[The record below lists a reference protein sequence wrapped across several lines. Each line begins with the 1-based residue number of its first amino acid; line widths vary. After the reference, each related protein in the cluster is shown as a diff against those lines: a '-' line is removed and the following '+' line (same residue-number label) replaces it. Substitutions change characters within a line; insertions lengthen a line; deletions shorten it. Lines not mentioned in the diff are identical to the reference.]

1 MMQDT
6 IPLRVPTIGGQEPL
20 AKLEN
25 NVRHAST
32 QHEAQTIRHKRARLE
47 GITSIAAV
55 AGDLAMILLGFAIA
69 FWLRYQSGLIIFL
82 SDDTAVTVGP
92 APVISDYWRLILFG
106 SAVVFCGLLSKVS
119 YRYKDLL
126 SPRKFLGRFIFILSI
141 CLFAFIG
148 ITLAVRTT
156 PPISRAF
163 VICAWV
169 FIFLTVCGWRFVLS
183 RVLRQ
188 PALALRLRKRLVVV
202 GIGPETMRIKQK
214 LWINSDMEFVGWI
227 QGNKPNKA
235 EELQP
240 FRLGSLHQLEE
251 ILQRN
256 AIDVA
261 VLTESESLQREGV
274 SYVAK
279 VCEREHVEFK
289 MVPHF
294 FEILIS
300 GLRPSVVGG
309 VSVLGVDSLP
319 LNGYQNRLLKRAV
332 DILGASI
339 GLLLSIPLMLFF
351 GALVYWESPGPIL
364 YRQVRSGRHGR
375 LFEIFK
381 IRSMRMD
388 AEGSGKALWA
398 KENDPRRLKIGAFMR
413 KWNIDEVPQFWN
425 VLKGDMSLIGP
436 RPERPELIEH
446 FKFSVPHYQTRH
458 SCLPGMSGWAQVNG
472 WRGNTSL
479 EERIRYDIWYVENW
493 NIFLDFRIIL
503 LTFFHQRNAY

>member
-1 MMQDT
+1 MQDT
-6 IPLRVPTIGGQEPL
+6 IPLSVPTIGGQEQL
-20 AKLEN
+20 TKLGN
-25 NVRHAST
+25 NASHAAT
-32 QHEAQTIRHKRARLE
+32 HEAQAMRHKRARLE

-55 AGDLAMILLGFAIA
+55 AGDLAMILLGFGLA
-69 FWLRYQSGLIIFL
+69 FWLRYQSGLNIFS
-82 SDDTAVTVGP
+82 SDDTAVSVGP
-92 APVISDYWRLILFG
+92 TPVISDYWRLILFG
-106 SAVVFCGLLSKVS
+106 SAVVFCGLLSKIS

-163 VICAWV
+163 VICAWI

-202 GIGPETMRIKQK
+202 GMGPETMRIKQK
-214 LWINSDMEFVGWI
+214 LWANSDMEFVGWI
-227 QGNKPNKA
+227 QGNKPNKT

-240 FRLGSLHQLEE
+240 YRLGSLHQLEE
-251 ILQRN
+251 ILKRD

-274 SYVAK
+274 AFVAK

-339 GLLLSIPLMLFF
+339 GLLFSIPLILFF
-351 GALVYWESPGPIL
+351 GAIVYWESPGPIL